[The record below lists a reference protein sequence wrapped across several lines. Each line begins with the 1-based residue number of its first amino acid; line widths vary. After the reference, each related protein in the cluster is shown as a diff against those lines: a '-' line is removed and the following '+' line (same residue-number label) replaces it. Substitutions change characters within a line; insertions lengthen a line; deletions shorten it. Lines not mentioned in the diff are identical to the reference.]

1 MGNCYKVHNTDKD
14 LLSDIDPLE
23 RINTQKKL
31 SNIDMMANN
40 QEKNINDI
48 NLTEEQKIIDM
59 FYLSKTLLKLTV
71 KQSKNLEEGKEYI
84 INSLGLLINNENKTR
99 DGLTIF
105 GDVNVIKYFI
115 NILNI
120 IIQTNTRADFIFP
133 EEESNTKQNHA
144 EIRYDKTLDLYQI
157 RSLRG
162 NGCFLKIDQKIVS
175 YLMFYNI
182 QLLKDE
188 DIFSFSFFM
197 IRVRIDIKSEEIN
210 NVNTVIA
217 SLLTL
222 EVLFGGKEKRKK
234 TFDSRKKQIIRI
246 GRIKNDEID
255 FNFNDEDVS
264 RKQCMIIFEE
274 NNWYIVDGNGIQ
286 PSSNGTW
293 FYPEKYYNINEG
305 LIIRMGT
312 TLFECN
318 YLQEN

>member
-1 MGNCYKVHNTDKD
+1 
-14 LLSDIDPLE
+14 
-23 RINTQKKL
+23 
-31 SNIDMMANN
+31 
-40 QEKNINDI
+40 
-48 NLTEEQKIIDM
+48 
-59 FYLSKTLLKLTV
+59 
-71 KQSKNLEEGKEYI
+71 
-84 INSLGLLINNENKTR
+84 
-99 DGLTIF
+99 
-105 GDVNVIKYFI
+105 
-115 NILNI
+115 
-120 IIQTNTRADFIFP
+120 
-133 EEESNTKQNHA
+133 
-144 EIRYDKTLDLYQI
+144 
-157 RSLRG
+157 
-162 NGCFLKIDQKIVS
+162 
-175 YLMFYNI
+175 
-182 QLLKDE
+182 
-188 DIFSFSFFM
+188 M

-222 EVLFGGKEKRKK
+222 EVLFGEKEKRKK

-264 RKQCMIIFEE
+264 RKQCMIIFED

>member
-1 MGNCYKVHNTDKD
+1 
-14 LLSDIDPLE
+14 
-23 RINTQKKL
+23 
-31 SNIDMMANN
+31 
-40 QEKNINDI
+40 
-48 NLTEEQKIIDM
+48 
-59 FYLSKTLLKLTV
+59 
-71 KQSKNLEEGKEYI
+71 
-84 INSLGLLINNENKTR
+84 
-99 DGLTIF
+99 
-105 GDVNVIKYFI
+105 
-115 NILNI
+115 
-120 IIQTNTRADFIFP
+120 
-133 EEESNTKQNHA
+133 
-144 EIRYDKTLDLYQI
+144 
-157 RSLRG
+157 
-162 NGCFLKIDQKIVS
+162 
-175 YLMFYNI
+175 
-182 QLLKDE
+182 
-188 DIFSFSFFM
+188 M

-222 EVLFGGKEKRKK
+222 EVLFGEKEKRKK

-312 TLFECN
+312 TLFECY

>member
-1 MGNCYKVHNTDKD
+1 
-14 LLSDIDPLE
+14 
-23 RINTQKKL
+23 
-31 SNIDMMANN
+31 
-40 QEKNINDI
+40 
-48 NLTEEQKIIDM
+48 
-59 FYLSKTLLKLTV
+59 
-71 KQSKNLEEGKEYI
+71 
-84 INSLGLLINNENKTR
+84 
-99 DGLTIF
+99 
-105 GDVNVIKYFI
+105 
-115 NILNI
+115 
-120 IIQTNTRADFIFP
+120 
-133 EEESNTKQNHA
+133 
-144 EIRYDKTLDLYQI
+144 
-157 RSLRG
+157 
-162 NGCFLKIDQKIVS
+162 
-175 YLMFYNI
+175 
-182 QLLKDE
+182 
-188 DIFSFSFFM
+188 M
-197 IRVRIDIKSEEIN
+197 IRVRIDIKSDEIN

-222 EVLFGGKEKRKK
+222 EVLFGEKEKRKK